1 MDIRSLCGGSSA
13 FLAPLEGSVVSMG
26 SSVSMATPSV
36 PRRRPGLPHGL
47 GAGLATG
54 PLASGS
60 DAEAER
66 TRGARD
72 LSRVLRRRIV
82 AALYQRQVLLVLD
95 DVDEPLMYLPRR
107 LRALLSRLLE
117 RAPGVSVLATS
128 RSPLGLG
135 GSVCGPEK
143 DYVLPPLPDVHAAE
157 LLVQASPAGERVLR
171 SIPAQRVHKAR
182 LALQAAAAKGAPSPA
197 VTAFQTPA
205 SAARAA
211 RLAALALH
219 PVLRQLCG
227 HPQAVCL
234 AARMVGSGQQSLDEL
249 QALTAPARHSGSGRA
264 GARSHLW
271 PAASLDVWGAA
282 GGGEGEGPGES
293 SAHAAAPRD
302 GGSSAGRL
310 GHAAAAAGSTH
321 ASSGAGGEHQPGAVR
336 SDGHRACPSDSD
348 DEPPVPDA
356 TLVSLAMASGH
367 APALLTAGG
376 DDPTRA
382 SLPVLLS
389 HPPPGGR
396 GAEAALG
403 TGAGG
408 GGAAASG
415 SAGDT
420 GAADRRVAEMA
431 PAGRAALLS
440 MELLVASVAATDGRA
455 LALLT
460 LISMFPAGLSHTDLD
475 IIWGAHGPVF
485 ASAPADAVQ
494 EMADRNADALRAA
507 GIPVGG
513 RGTAG
518 HGITDKDELTATE
531 GQRSDGDDDL
541 EGGTDAGFSGADSNA
556 TAWEDGA
563 SACDAADRMSLNSY
577 CRPGAAFAS
586 GLSPPPLP
594 HHRHRSVRARRPTP
608 SMGGSHTGQPG
619 GSSAMHGS
627 VVASLDGGTAIS
639 SLMDTSWGRFPANAS
654 AVAGSAA
661 SLDATSVAI
670 SARWAVTRE
679 GVFASVLG
687 RTAARKDWSGR
698 LRALVD
704 ASAVRRRTVSG
715 RSPLAAALDCWALWV
730 VGSEAVEES
739 LTRLK
744 LVSGSGAGT
753 GAAGC
758 GAAGAGG
765 VPGFGLGLAAGCTSL
780 GGGTAPAAAT
790 GRSWQEGAVDHVG
803 GAHAEQEAA
812 ARLAA
817 AEAEAAA
824 ARARRTAQRRVRER
838 LGAEAR
844 RNAPHGTR
852 GPAGGA
858 GPQDIALGQFDEGS
872 IQTRGTGGGDRGA
885 GGAHEASGSA
895 RGGIARLL
903 SRKQGLSSVRLVVDT
918 FPLFGNALEAI
929 LREVETAHEA
939 GFADL
944 GALSLGRE
952 ASAGSCTDDAETQ
965 ATAHTE
971 ECSTLAPRSPLAC
984 PGGGKPLVELA
995 IDGHQERWAVEQ
1007 SANGAAGGSSPSRRS
1022 LGDSPPIDEASE
1034 SEAGSLEP
1042 RSSGSDGAAQP
1053 AELQAAEGSETGPPS
1068 PCGSRVAAV
1077 PVDSPA
1083 RGSPPAAVP
1092 AALTLSRSAGQR
1104 QDAQRTPVAGHA
1116 VSSALSSSTL
1126 RASDSL
1132 RLRASNS
1139 MPATASPPSAPAS
1152 HGSPT
1157 GSRSSAGRSPARATG
1172 AAGKWMRQGQAPQP
1186 PPSPGRLSASGGRR
1200 HTVSDASAAGSLLPR
1215 PRRLSKQPGVLGG
1228 ASQAGTDSPSLSKA
1242 SGGATSLASRAQ
1254 GSLLAA
1260 PLSARSADAR
1270 RSTRLRSS
1278 KQASGNAGPGGSPVR
1293 VAGAGTLPGFGGGA
1307 DRGGRQSRNRAT
1319 AHAAAQKTS
1328 SVASARNSRV
1338 SARQRSGPTRSGAG
1352 AGNTAPGS
1360 REPSTSVVPAGSSS
1374 SSRRGRTPSP
1384 SSVSSSVLHRHV
1396 APPQL
1401 PYNTTPPSL
1410 PLMWLLASRADV
1422 ASLSDGLP
1430 YLEAGTLDAFAGATG
1445 LPPAPG
1451 RSTAEAA
1458 GSALPSGPAY
1468 GHGHGHLPPTAAY
1481 VSLRLDRQASARQLA
1496 RCLAAAQLNPAC
1508 IPSAYP
1514 RTRALRLELLLRACV
1529 HFHASAEFV
1538 QACLAVDTAASR
1550 RHAATLTRA
1559 TVHHVLCVLDMA
1571 AALTE
1576 LCVTAEDQRAALL
1589 RRTGN
1594 GAKGGAP
1601 ADSEAAAD
1609 GPAPLGSS
1617 SGARAERHLPML
1629 DERFIACC
1637 REGLHHAAL
1646 AGATLSS
1653 AMLELGM
1660 DPGQALDVATASL
1673 RLFGVRVDWHPEA
1686 ALELRRGRHRS
1697 VWRVA
1702 DVLRLNLALACSR
1715 KAAGLALAATGQV
1728 ARARQQLMGARMLFN
1743 AAHSGSRHA
1752 AAAASV
1758 LVAMGLHSS
1767 DQGDVRMARRCL
1779 AEALDTYRVGFSPGP
1794 LSRGGSRAGD
1804 ARSSIDPAVGAAQAS
1819 TATAAGTAAA
1829 AGTGADAGGG
1839 ASGSRA
1845 SEPGAQAVMPGAA
1858 SAVAYQLALVTGSV
1872 AGKSAE
1878 AARLLAESRR
1888 LHGELRQLQSRLVR
1902 ALGVS
1907 TVAAT
1912 MATAAAAPVPQD
1924 GTQDTAHSA
1933 IGAAGQ
1939 PSAQGLSAAVSTN
1952 RTGSE
1957 GPSLAPFPPG
1967 ASEAGAGVFGSRRD
1981 PSHSTAGRVCTA
1993 ARRLAMWI
2001 PPCMAPAGNIA
2012 LAGPTVRHS
2021 SSSVAPADR
2030 SGSARTRRL
2039 STRAVGLVP
2048 DAAAY
2053 ARVPSQASNF
2063 SAGSHQSPAGTPS
2076 VKRGAPSRERGVSG
2090 FQPRNKAVVSSADA
2104 AVAQAGPRG
2113 VGGRQRHEALE
2124 RTRRQTTQQR
2134 RLQYAAQVKA
2144 LNKA

>member
-1 MDIRSLCGGSSA
+1 
-13 FLAPLEGSVVSMG
+13 
-26 SSVSMATPSV
+26 
-36 PRRRPGLPHGL
+36 
-47 GAGLATG
+47 
-54 PLASGS
+54 
-60 DAEAER
+60 
-66 TRGARD
+66 
-72 LSRVLRRRIV
+72 
-82 AALYQRQVLLVLD
+82 
-95 DVDEPLMYLPRR
+95 
-107 LRALLSRLLE
+107 
-117 RAPGVSVLATS
+117 
-128 RSPLGLG
+128 
-135 GSVCGPEK
+135 
-143 DYVLPPLPDVHAAE
+143 
-157 LLVQASPAGERVLR
+157 
-171 SIPAQRVHKAR
+171 
-182 LALQAAAAKGAPSPA
+182 
-197 VTAFQTPA
+197 
-205 SAARAA
+205 
-211 RLAALALH
+211 
-219 PVLRQLCG
+219 
-227 HPQAVCL
+227 
-234 AARMVGSGQQSLDEL
+234 
-249 QALTAPARHSGSGRA
+249 
-264 GARSHLW
+264 
-271 PAASLDVWGAA
+271 
-282 GGGEGEGPGES
+282 
-293 SAHAAAPRD
+293 
-302 GGSSAGRL
+302 
-310 GHAAAAAGSTH
+310 
-321 ASSGAGGEHQPGAVR
+321 
-336 SDGHRACPSDSD
+336 
-348 DEPPVPDA
+348 
-356 TLVSLAMASGH
+356 
-367 APALLTAGG
+367 
-376 DDPTRA
+376 
-382 SLPVLLS
+382 
-389 HPPPGGR
+389 
-396 GAEAALG
+396 
-403 TGAGG
+403 
-408 GGAAASG
+408 
-415 SAGDT
+415 
-420 GAADRRVAEMA
+420 MA

-744 LVSGSGAGT
+744 L
-753 GAAGC
+753 
-758 GAAGAGG
+758 
-765 VPGFGLGLAAGCTSL
+765 
-780 GGGTAPAAAT
+780 
-790 GRSWQEGAVDHVG
+790 
-803 GAHAEQEAA
+803 
-812 ARLAA
+812 
-817 AEAEAAA
+817 
-824 ARARRTAQRRVRER
+824 
-838 LGAEAR
+838 
-844 RNAPHGTR
+844 
-852 GPAGGA
+852 
-858 GPQDIALGQFDEGS
+858 
-872 IQTRGTGGGDRGA
+872 
-885 GGAHEASGSA
+885 
-895 RGGIARLL
+895 
-903 SRKQGLSSVRLVVDT
+903 
-918 FPLFGNALEAI
+918 
-929 LREVETAHEA
+929 
-939 GFADL
+939 
-944 GALSLGRE
+944 
-952 ASAGSCTDDAETQ
+952 
-965 ATAHTE
+965 
-971 ECSTLAPRSPLAC
+971 
-984 PGGGKPLVELA
+984 
-995 IDGHQERWAVEQ
+995 
-1007 SANGAAGGSSPSRRS
+1007 
-1022 LGDSPPIDEASE
+1022 
-1034 SEAGSLEP
+1034 
-1042 RSSGSDGAAQP
+1042 
-1053 AELQAAEGSETGPPS
+1053 
-1068 PCGSRVAAV
+1068 
-1077 PVDSPA
+1077 
-1083 RGSPPAAVP
+1083 
-1092 AALTLSRSAGQR
+1092 
-1104 QDAQRTPVAGHA
+1104 
-1116 VSSALSSSTL
+1116 
-1126 RASDSL
+1126 
-1132 RLRASNS
+1132 
-1139 MPATASPPSAPAS
+1139 
-1152 HGSPT
+1152 
-1157 GSRSSAGRSPARATG
+1157 
-1172 AAGKWMRQGQAPQP
+1172 
-1186 PPSPGRLSASGGRR
+1186 
-1200 HTVSDASAAGSLLPR
+1200 
-1215 PRRLSKQPGVLGG
+1215 
-1228 ASQAGTDSPSLSKA
+1228 
-1242 SGGATSLASRAQ
+1242 
-1254 GSLLAA
+1254 
-1260 PLSARSADAR
+1260 
-1270 RSTRLRSS
+1270 
-1278 KQASGNAGPGGSPVR
+1278 
-1293 VAGAGTLPGFGGGA
+1293 
-1307 DRGGRQSRNRAT
+1307 
-1319 AHAAAQKTS
+1319 
-1328 SVASARNSRV
+1328 
-1338 SARQRSGPTRSGAG
+1338 
-1352 AGNTAPGS
+1352 
-1360 REPSTSVVPAGSSS
+1360 
-1374 SSRRGRTPSP
+1374 
-1384 SSVSSSVLHRHV
+1384 
-1396 APPQL
+1396 L

-1481 VSLRLDRQASARQLA
+1481 VSLRLDRQTSARQLA

-1779 AEALDTYRVGFSPGP
+1779 AEALDTYRVGFDCDCCGY
-1794 LSRGGSRAGD
+1794 GGS
-1804 ARSSIDPAVGAAQAS
+1804 
-1819 TATAAGTAAA
+1819 
-1829 AGTGADAGGG
+1829 
-1839 ASGSRA
+1839 
-1845 SEPGAQAVMPGAA
+1845 
-1858 SAVAYQLALVTGSV
+1858 
-1872 AGKSAE
+1872 
-1878 AARLLAESRR
+1878 
-1888 LHGELRQLQSRLVR
+1888 
-1902 ALGVS
+1902 
-1907 TVAAT
+1907 
-1912 MATAAAAPVPQD
+1912 
-1924 GTQDTAHSA
+1924 
-1933 IGAAGQ
+1933 
-1939 PSAQGLSAAVSTN
+1939 
-1952 RTGSE
+1952 
-1957 GPSLAPFPPG
+1957 
-1967 ASEAGAGVFGSRRD
+1967 
-1981 PSHSTAGRVCTA
+1981 GRN
-1993 ARRLAMWI
+1993 W
-2001 PPCMAPAGNIA
+2001 
-2012 LAGPTVRHS
+2012 S
-2021 SSSVAPADR
+2021 
-2030 SGSARTRRL
+2030 
-2039 STRAVGLVP
+2039 
-2048 DAAAY
+2048 
-2053 ARVPSQASNF
+2053 
-2063 SAGSHQSPAGTPS
+2063 
-2076 VKRGAPSRERGVSG
+2076 
-2090 FQPRNKAVVSSADA
+2090 
-2104 AVAQAGPRG
+2104 
-2113 VGGRQRHEALE
+2113 
-2124 RTRRQTTQQR
+2124 
-2134 RLQYAAQVKA
+2134 
-2144 LNKA
+2144 